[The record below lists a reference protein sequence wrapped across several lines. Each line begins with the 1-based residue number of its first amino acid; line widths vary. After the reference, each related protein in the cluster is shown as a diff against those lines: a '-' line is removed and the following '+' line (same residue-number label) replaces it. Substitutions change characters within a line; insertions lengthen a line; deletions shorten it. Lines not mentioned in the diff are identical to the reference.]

1 MISALS
7 TMERPCNA
15 LEAIFVGANIRFLAA
30 LGVPEVDASQEETS
44 ISCRFHGVVLG
55 ESGGKKEGQN
65 VTCSEDPARSYWTTL
80 SRRAGAA
87 LAEALADITGG
98 VLQIRVASEWQ
109 EQRSLRDL
117 DGCDAQHADRGV
129 SLEGRAYQ
137 ILIGGALRFGL
148 ADDRRGPYDI
158 VVEDIPEPSSY
169 ESSGEPVFRRILEA
183 STFTK
188 VLAVGKESSASAT
201 GLLVAMLQDA
211 IGSMYLVLVDLRPM
225 LEKEATVVQAI
236 ATVTT
241 AAEVRRGAGRLS
253 LAKAASEDIRRRV
266 ARGEAHRQARL
277 ATSGKFD
284 QCPPP
289 GTVELSNLGT
299 PLGRGM
305 FPVTGHELLLDQRFD
320 GFEGLRLG
328 GVFVEILSILAHT
341 EGTGGPLRL
350 LASVGDGVD
359 GWAISEVLAGGLRQL
374 AALAETGK

>member
-1 MISALS
+1 MPS
-7 TMERPCNA
+7 T
-15 LEAIFVGANIRFLAA
+15 L
-30 LGVPEVDASQEETS
+30 T
-44 ISCRFHGVVLG
+44 
-55 ESGGKKEGQN
+55 
-65 VTCSEDPARSYWTTL
+65 
-80 SRRAGAA
+80 
-87 LAEALADITGG
+87 EALAQEKQMPRPAQGPCALVLLTTGETCRG
-98 VLQIRVASEWQ
+98 VIINANHALCDGRAMFHYLQAFLTRLSADDLQVTPRTPDLPADWGQCISDDAASPDFLPLPGSPLQIKD
-109 EQRSLRDL
+109 LR
-117 DGCDAQHADRGV
+117 R
-129 SLEGRAYQ
+129 EG
-137 ILIGGALRFGL
+137 
-148 ADDRRGPYDI
+148 
-158 VVEDIPEPSSY
+158 
-169 ESSGEPVFRRILEA
+169 SGEPVFRRILEA

-211 IGSMYLVLVDLRPM
+211 IGSMYLEQAPADDSCVVAVEVLVDLRPM

-241 AAEVRRGAGRLS
+241 AAEVRRGAGRQDLLS

-289 GTVELSNLGT
+289 GTVELSNLG
-299 PLGRGM
+299 M

-320 GFEGLRLG
+320 GFEG
-328 GVFVEILSILAHT
+328 LSILAHT